1 MYLPQQAPARM
12 TEREGELKAILVRE
26 RSRLGHFIRRRVPD
40 PEEAEDLLQ
49 DVFEELVQAYR
60 LPEPIEKVGAWLFRV
75 ARNRIIDR
83 FRKIDRRSHDNSD
96 TGPDNSAEEYRLDL
110 QLPSAH
116 QGPDALYARSI
127 VLEALQQALEELTP
141 NQREVFIEHELEGK
155 SFREMAASS
164 GTPINTLLAR
174 KRAAVLLLRTRLR
187 TIYDDLEL

>member
-1 MYLPQQAPARM
+1 MYLPQPVPARM
-12 TEREGELKAILVRE
+12 TERDSELTAILVRE

-60 LPEPIEKVGAWLFRV
+60 LPEPIERAGAWLFRV

-83 FRKIDRRSHDNSD
+83 FRKIHRRSQDKVD
-96 TGPDNSAEEYRLDL
+96 TGPDDSAEEYRLDL
-110 QLPSAH
+110 QLPSAD
-116 QGPDALYARSI
+116 QGPESLYARSI
-127 VLEALQQALEELTP
+127 LVEALQHALEGLTP

-155 SFREMAASS
+155 SFTEMAVSS

-174 KRAAVLLLRTRLR
+174 KRAAVLLLRARLR
-187 TIYDDLEL
+187 PIYDDLEL

>member
-83 FRKIDRRSHDNSD
+83 FRKIDRRSHDNAG

-110 QLPSAH
+110 QLPSAN

>member
-1 MYLPQQAPARM
+1 MYLSQQAPARM
-12 TEREGELKAILVRE
+12 TERDSELTAILVRE

-60 LPEPIEKVGAWLFRV
+60 LPEPIERAGAWLFRV

-83 FRKIDRRSHDNSD
+83 FRKIDRRSQDKVA
-96 TGPDNSAEEYRLDL
+96 TRPDDSAEEYRLDL
-110 QLPSAH
+110 QLPSAD
-116 QGPDALYARSI
+116 QGPEALYARSI
-127 VLEALQQALEELTP
+127 VLETLQHALEELTP

-155 SFREMAASS
+155 SFREMAVSS

-174 KRAAVLLLRTRLR
+174 KRAAVLLLRARLR
-187 TIYDDLEL
+187 PTYDDLEL